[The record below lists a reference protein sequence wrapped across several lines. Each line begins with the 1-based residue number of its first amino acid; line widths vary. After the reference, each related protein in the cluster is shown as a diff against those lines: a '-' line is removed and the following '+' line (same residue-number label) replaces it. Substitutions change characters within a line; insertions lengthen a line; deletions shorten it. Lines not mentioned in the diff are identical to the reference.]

1 MRYHSLNRYL
11 RTRYGGRIG
20 KICIDGGFSCP
31 NRDGTCGTGGCIFCG
46 ERGAGEHI
54 ASGIG
59 IGLCVQD
66 FLSSQ
71 NQHKT
76 ADGYIAYF
84 QNFTNTYAPVS
95 VLRERYEQ
103 ALIDPRIVALAVGT
117 RPDCIS
123 EPVAQLLADIQNRYR
138 GLSFPTA
145 ITNPPFGGSLK
156 SEPELEPESRLA
168 TAEAPCDTAVFSNSF
183 SDLFQVWAELG
194 LQTASDATAEILN
207 RGYKTAEFTRAAEIL
222 NRWNIPIVVH
232 LIIGLPGESFDD
244 LKRTVEFVNRHR
256 IWGIKIHSLYVSEG
270 TELAKLYRLGAFQ
283 PISQNEY
290 VTQAVYALT
299 HISPELVV
307 HRLSGDCPLNRL
319 VAPSWIPQKNQT
331 IELINQSLELASWE
345 QGTFYSDIKD

>member
-54 ASGIG
+54 APGIG
-59 IGLCVQD
+59 IGLCVRD

-138 GLSFPTA
+138 GLTLPTA
-145 ITNPPFGGSLK
+145 ASNPAPEAGAEPKSNSD
-156 SEPELEPESRLA
+156 SEPVGLLES
-168 TAEAPCDTAVFSNSF
+168 SHSF

-194 LQTASDATAEILN
+194 LQTASDATAEFLN
-207 RGYKTAEFTRAAEIL
+207 RGYKTAEFTKAAEIL

-232 LIIGLPGESFDD
+232 LIIGLPGERFDD

-256 IWGIKIHSLYVSEG
+256 IWGVKIHSLYVSEG
-270 TELAKLYRLGAFQ
+270 TELAKLYRQRAFQ
-283 PISQNEY
+283 PISQSEY

-299 HISPELVV
+299 HLSPELVV
-307 HRLSGDCPLNRL
+307 HRLSGDCTADRL
-319 VAPSWIPQKNQT
+319 VAPSWILQKNQT
-331 IELINQSLELASWE
+331 IALINQTLEASAWE
-345 QGTFYSDIKD
+345 QGTFYSDTKNQPAN